1 MFRRSQTC
9 GVLLE
14 RKSQA
19 RPTSIAVAKWE
30 QFREPSNPT
39 LPDDD
44 PCARV
49 GPVDLPN
56 QFATAAARRE
66 NTRLAD
72 CDNDVDLRLSCL
84 EHFRYGRVLSAKPET
99 TSRVKADARIRL
111 PGPSEQSRPD
121 STGHTVLARP
131 KLADELSSDL
141 N

>member
-1 MFRRSQTC
+1 MFRGSQTC
-9 GVLLE
+9 GVLE
-14 RKSQA
+14 RKSHV
-19 RPTSIAVAKWE
+19 RRTLITVAKWE
-30 QFREPSNPT
+30 QFPEPSNLT
-39 LPDDD
+39 LPDDH

-66 NTRLAD
+66 NTRPAD
-72 CDNDVDLRLSCL
+72 CDNDVDLRLPCL
-84 EHFRYGRVLSAKPET
+84 EHFCYGRVLSAKPET
-99 TSRVKADARIRL
+99 TSRVKADASIGL
-111 PGPSEQSRPD
+111 PSPSEQSRRD